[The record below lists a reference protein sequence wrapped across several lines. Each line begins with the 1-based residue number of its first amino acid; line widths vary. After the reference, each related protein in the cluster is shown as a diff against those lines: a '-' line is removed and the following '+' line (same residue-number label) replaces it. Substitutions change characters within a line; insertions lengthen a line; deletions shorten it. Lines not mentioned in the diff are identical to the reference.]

1 MYRDPLDACLGCE
14 ASNCMGRPKIRHC
27 RECGELF
34 DPLDL
39 SHTKLCPSCGLERL
53 EENVRGIAAH
63 SGPAFDRW
71 RRAMAA
77 SVGAML
83 LDDATPPA

>member
-1 MYRDPLDACLGCE
+1 MA
-14 ASNCMGRPKIRHC
+14 RPKIRHC
-27 RECGELF
+27 RGCDAEF
-34 DPLDL
+34 DPSDL
-39 SHTKLCPSCGLERL
+39 SHTKLCPECGLERL
-53 EENVRGIAAH
+53 EENVLGIASH
-63 SGPAFDRW
+63 SGPAFERW